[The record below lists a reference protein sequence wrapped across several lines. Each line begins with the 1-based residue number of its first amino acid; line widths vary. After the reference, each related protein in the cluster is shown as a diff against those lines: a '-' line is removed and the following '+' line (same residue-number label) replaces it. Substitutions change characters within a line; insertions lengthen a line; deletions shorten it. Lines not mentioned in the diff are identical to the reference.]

1 MHELK
6 LSLRTNS
13 FYMLEAFIVSSV
25 LLLIGVFLLG
35 YRIFFIK
42 GGVFPNIHIGGNKAL
57 KEKGIECATSQD
69 RNAQR
74 KSNNQSASQMVDNLI
89 NNF

>member
-1 MHELK
+1 
-6 LSLRTNS
+6 
-13 FYMLEAFIVSSV
+13 MLEAFIVSSV
-25 LLLIGVFLLG
+25 LLVIGILLLG
-35 YRIFFIK
+35 FRIFFIK

-69 RNAQR
+69 RNAQ
-74 KSNNQSASQMVDNLI
+74 KESKIQTANQMVENMI